1 MVVLPFLDEE
11 LLLLPEA
18 ILVMIEIPLAEGMAC
33 VEGAVPIVL
42 DSVYY
47 FTL

>member
-1 MVVLPFLDEE
+1 MLVLPFLEEE

-18 ILVMIEIPLAEGMAC
+18 ILVMTVIPLADGMAW
-33 VEGAVPIVL
+33 VEGAVPTVL

>member
-18 ILVMIEIPLAEGMAC
+18 ILVIIEMPLADGIGC

-42 DSVYY
+42 DYVYY
-47 FTL
+47 LTL